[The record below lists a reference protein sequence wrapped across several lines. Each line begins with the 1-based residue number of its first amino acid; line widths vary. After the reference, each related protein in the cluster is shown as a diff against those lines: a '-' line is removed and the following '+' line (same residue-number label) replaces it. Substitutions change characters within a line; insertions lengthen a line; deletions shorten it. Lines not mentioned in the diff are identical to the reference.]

1 MTSSRHDPPPHDP
14 PFPPLPQA
22 GLLPAQVGPE
32 SAALQGDPGEPHPLP
47 FLCCQLQGD
56 SCCSRPGPHPGCDTH
71 RWGLSG
77 WLMVTRAVPESPS
90 QESGPPACPPRQ
102 ASEGRAAGCLAGVL
116 AVGSA
121 AQSAGWVR
129 VTPADSAWIPP
140 PAGPQGFRRG
150 PQVWSW
156 GTSPYLI
163 HSQQQASARAGG
175 HCSPHTGLSWA
186 SGEGGALGPQHPHP
200 QGRERGCREVTDTPH
215 WHLVGK
221 GLLRYNH
228 GGDRA
233 EPTQGGP
240 GLRAEVSATWTGLC
254 TGVGDRQRPA
264 AAAPGKRHGARGP
277 AWTHRPQAASA
288 HPVKS

>member
-1 MTSSRHDPPPHDP
+1 
-14 PFPPLPQA
+14 
-22 GLLPAQVGPE
+22 
-32 SAALQGDPGEPHPLP
+32 
-47 FLCCQLQGD
+47 
-56 SCCSRPGPHPGCDTH
+56 
-71 RWGLSG
+71 
-77 WLMVTRAVPESPS
+77 MVTRAVPDSPS
-90 QESGPPACPPRQ
+90 QESGPRCLPTRTGLGRKGCWVFGRGLGCRVSSTVSRMGACHPSRLGLDPT
-102 ASEGRAAGCLAGVL
+102 SGRAPRVQTWTPGLELGDEPIPHPLPAAGLGQGR
-116 AVGSA
+116 GSLL
-121 AQSAGWVR
+121 
-129 VTPADSAWIPP
+129 
-140 PAGPQGFRRG
+140 
-150 PQVWSW
+150 
-156 GTSPYLI
+156 SPYWTLLG
-163 HSQQQASARAGG
+163 QRGRGG
-175 HCSPHTGLSWA
+175 P
-186 SGEGGALGPQHPHP
+186 LGPQHPHP

-240 GLRAEVSATWTGLC
+240 GLRVEVSATWTGLC